1 MWVMES
7 FLSHQSSSSKISD
20 LLLLSDS
27 CSIPGSFFYFS
38 QVHTAKTSYL
48 KSEPYF
54 AVTEP
59 TVPISSTLHC
69 SLNSNFYSF
78 FFLLDCVL
86 FLFTAINFLKLSM
99 PQVVYA
105 PSSNLLFL
113 INYTIS
119 NLILTFQNYMANK
132 HKWVMIKS
140 QVTFLWVKCLS
151 FSAWSL

>member
-1 MWVMES
+1 
-7 FLSHQSSSSKISD
+7 
-20 LLLLSDS
+20 
-27 CSIPGSFFYFS
+27 
-38 QVHTAKTSYL
+38 
-48 KSEPYF
+48 
-54 AVTEP
+54 
-59 TVPISSTLHC
+59 
-69 SLNSNFYSF
+69 
-78 FFLLDCVL
+78 
-86 FLFTAINFLKLSM
+86 M